1 MKKIRFSVL
10 ALVLAGAFAFA
21 GCDAMRGSG
30 WNDDPFGDGGSSGG
44 RISIA
49 ISSAGYGTDW
59 IQNIMDEYTEA
70 TGVRFATLQTDP
82 INGNLASQVA
92 NGNAATDIVITV
104 GGMFRAQSN
113 GMLEDLS
120 GVYAATPEGESEP
133 ISEKTNRS
141 VYERLLTDDGI
152 YQMSWING
160 AASIIYNKT
169 YIDGIAAR
177 DANDE
182 LGADWEENLP
192 RTTDELNEF
201 ARKIYAAGG
210 VPFICSPNISY
221 YDYLRLVWWAQYSGL
236 ETYRDF
242 YRGYYTNASGE
253 RVPAENAEVLN
264 DPGRLI
270 SMEAAGDLFGT
281 AGWFHSDSVNLDF
294 EAAQRVFLQ
303 NVTPGVDETGAAM
316 MVCGDWMENEMRRNL
331 NGQEIRMMRVPVIGD
346 IVDNLPDKSVSR
358 EQLATAVQCIDD
370 GDTLE
375 QAQAEIPGLT
385 LNDYTRLQEARR
397 MVYSSAMGHMI
408 AIPANRPEENK
419 QRAKDFLIYL
429 CSDGA
434 QAVFSETLNGLTM
447 PYGYTPET
455 SMVSGFAASRI
466 EAYGSD
472 AIFIEED
479 GTVPMAYLGNL
490 MPYGDYEYRIDGMQ
504 LQGQSASEIMN
515 LVDANLRSNWSSY
528 FRYHETNTA
537 S

>member
-169 YIDGIAAR
+169 YIDEIAAR

-221 YDYLRLVWWAQYSGL
+221 YDYLRLVWWAQYSGI
-236 ETYRDF
+236 ETWENFYQFESPEVFNDEGRTQALRLWQDLLVDPDDGSVINSIDRPMGRDHMAAQTQF
-242 YRGYYTNASGE
+242 VSGNAAMTPTGSWIETEVGE
-253 RVPAENAEVLN
+253 FTKPGFRMKMMATPLIEGAKSDEQLLN
-264 DPGRLI
+264 T
-270 SMEAAGDLFGT
+270 SAGDF
-281 AGWFHSDSVNLDF
+281 ACIPKNADNVD
-294 EAAQRVFLQ
+294 AAKAFL
-303 NVTPGVDETGAAM
+303 AFM
-316 MVCGDWMENEMRRNL
+316 
-331 NGQEIRMMRVPVIGD
+331 
-346 IVDNLPDKSVSR
+346 
-358 EQLATAVQCIDD
+358 
-370 GDTLE
+370 
-375 QAQAEIPGLT
+375 
-385 LNDYTRLQEARR
+385 
-397 MVYSSAMGHMI
+397 
-408 AIPANRPEENK
+408 NRPEWVERFT
-419 QRAKDFLIYL
+419 QLTGVPRAFNYKPSTI
-429 CSDGA
+429 
-434 QAVFSETLNGLTM
+434 E
-447 PYGYTPET
+447 ET
-455 SMVSGFAASRI
+455 SEFAQSCFELFENSTLMYRVSNSPLYIYANVS
-466 EAYGSD
+466 EWPKYGD
-472 AIFIEED
+472 N
-479 GTVPMAYLGNL
+479 VYGNL
-490 MPYGDYEYRIDGMQ
+490 MTEIKVTPEWIVNDMYEYAQ
-504 LQGQSASEIMN
+504 KQ
-515 LVDANLRSNWSSY
+515 WSTWEKLS
-528 FRYHETNTA
+528 
-537 S
+537 